1 MKMGSLRPEFGR
13 QNDKDSKTK
22 EKNEKL
28 VVPIDLSNDPEYI
41 DLIGLYQNGDF
52 PGCREILEKLEER
65 YPDHPALQKFE
76 DDLQFKMMVRSMG
89 DKNKKSD
96 KREKVK
102 SSFNLIFFVIIG
114 IAIVVGVFYFSFRY
128 FNNQIVERQKLQEVA
143 QLEALTT
150 QANQLLMVGKPQ
162 PASEIVASIRE
173 IDPNYELLPTLT
185 SEVDLLLRME
195 AKYQEALSLIEA
207 GNSADALVL
216 LYEIQEENP
225 GLWDVSQRI
234 TAIETENQLAALLE
248 NGNTAYQNED
258 WDTVISSYEGAL
270 VLSPQLSDPL
280 ITEQLLQGYLKKIIS
295 MLQTDNATIEDIEEA
310 EQYYRRAVALIPQSR
325 EYANEREN
333 LQEASSNLLQL
344 KFVQTAKDMLADSE
358 QTITSV
364 KKAVTYISK
373 AASID
378 PKNSALQR
386 DVNNAEY
393 YQVAFQDFLDM
404 NWAAA
409 ITNLTKIMESDPNFA
424 GGHSATLLY
433 EAYSALAGQ
442 YYSAGFY
449 SDALNNYEQA
459 ELIAWDDTT
468 DALKLFQVQV
478 NIGDTYG
485 KLRDYENAVSYYL
498 YALNSINVPA
508 RTDLGTLNSL
518 MAQASYW
525 EAVGDFDS
533 AYATLQEAFLE
544 IDSVYTSS
552 EIEIGDGVCLAFF
565 ADDNQSTVD
574 AILEANNLPQNM
586 VINYGRQLIVP
597 SIQE

>member
-1 MKMGSLRPEFGR
+1 MKMGSLRPEFR
-13 QNDKDSKTK
+13 KQKDKDSKVK
-22 EKNEKL
+22 KKNEKL

-41 DLIGLYQNGDF
+41 NLISLYQNGDF
-52 PGCREILEKLEER
+52 PECLKILDILEER
-65 YPDHPALQKFE
+65 YLDHPALQKLK

-89 DKNKKSD
+89 DRNNKSEK
-96 KREKVK
+96 KEKVK
-102 SSFNLIFFVIIG
+102 SSFSLIFFVIIV
-114 IAIVVGVFYFSFRY
+114 IAILVTVFLFSFRH
-128 FNNQIVERQKLQEVA
+128 FNNQIVERQQLQEAA

-195 AKYQEALSLIEA
+195 AKYQEAIGLIDA
-207 GNSADALVL
+207 GSSADALVL

-234 TAIETENQLAALLE
+234 TAIETENQLATLLE

-295 MLQTDNATIEDIEEA
+295 MLQTDNAAIEDIEEA

-364 KKAVTYISK
+364 KKAVTYFSK
-373 AASID
+373 AANID
-378 PKNSALQR
+378 PTNSALQR
-386 DVNNAEY
+386 DKNNAEY
-393 YQVAFQDFLDM
+393 YQVAFQDFLGMD
-404 NWAAA
+404 WAAA
-409 ITNLTKIMESDPNFA
+409 ITNLSKIVETDSNFA
-424 GGHSATLLY
+424 DGYTLILLY
-433 EAYSALAGQ
+433 EAYSALGGQ

-459 ELIAWDDTT
+459 ELIAWDNTANT
-468 DALKLFQVQV
+468 IKLFQVQV

-485 KLRDYENAVSYYL
+485 KLGDYENAVSYYL
-498 YALNSINVPA
+498 YALNSINVPT
-508 RTDLGTLNSL
+508 RTDLSTISSL

-525 EAVGDFDS
+525 NSVGDFDS
-533 AYATLQEAFLE
+533 AYTALQEALPG
-544 IDSVYTSS
+544 IDSVYTNS
-552 EIEIGDGVCLAFF
+552 EIEIGDGDCLAFF
-565 ADDNQSTVD
+565 ADNNQSTID

>member
-13 QNDKDSKTK
+13 QSDKDSKTK

-41 DLIGLYQNGDF
+41 DLISLYQNGDF
-52 PGCREILEKLEER
+52 PKCREVLDALEER
-65 YPDHPALQKFE
+65 YPEHPALQKFE
-76 DDLQFKMMVRSMG
+76 DDLQFKLMVRSME
-89 DKNKKSD
+89 DKNKKSE

-102 SSFNLIFFVIIG
+102 SSFNVIFFVIIG
-114 IAIVVGVFYFSFRY
+114 VAIVVGVFFFSFRY
-128 FNNQIVERQKLQEVA
+128 FNNQIVERQQLQEAA
-143 QLEALTT
+143 QLESLTT
-150 QANQLLMVGKPQ
+150 QAEQLLLVGKPQ
-162 PASEIVASIRE
+162 PASAIVESIRE
-173 IDPNYELLPTLT
+173 IDPNYEQLSTLT
-185 SEVDLLLRME
+185 SEVDSLLRME
-195 AKYQEALSLIEA
+195 AKYQEALALIDA

-216 LYEIQEENP
+216 FYEIQEENP
-225 GLWDVSQRI
+225 GLWDVSQQI
-234 TAIETENQLAALLE
+234 AAIENENQLAILLE

-295 MLQTDNATIEDIEEA
+295 MLQADNATIEDIEEA
-310 EQYYRRAVALIPQSR
+310 EQYYRKAVALIPQSK

-344 KFVQTAKDMLADSE
+344 KFVQTAKAMLADSE

-364 KKAVTYISK
+364 KKAVTYLSK

-424 GGHSATLLY
+424 GGHSSTLLY

-459 ELIAWDDTT
+459 ELIAWDDTV
-468 DALKLFQVQV
+468 DVLKLFQVQV

-498 YALNSINVPA
+498 YALNSIDVPA

-525 EAVGDFDS
+525 DAVGDFDS
-533 AYATLQEAFLE
+533 AYETLQEAFSE

-597 SIQE
+597 SIRE